1 MEHPEN
7 SDLFDVHINPEGKMY
22 IRKLAVVVK
31 GVFLVGFILSLLG
44 IVEMIIRFTRVSS
57 SYFKGGGL
65 LGFQIR
71 IYPVYIL
78 IYSVLFFMQ
87 LYYYRRASVLLVEGV
102 DYSDDRRFNE
112 AFNVLYRNAVAGI
125 ITLSLSLVMNLFDFY
140 LIMKYY

>member
-1 MEHPEN
+1 MEHQEQPE
-7 SDLFDVHINPEGKMY
+7 LFDVRMNPEGKMY
-22 IRKLAVVVK
+22 IRKLAAVVK

-44 IVEMIIRFTRVSS
+44 IVEMIIRFTRVSP

-78 IYSVLFFMQ
+78 IYSVLFFTQ
-87 LYYYRRASVLLVEGV
+87 LYYYRKGAISLVEGI

-112 AFNVLYRNAVAGI
+112 AFALMYRNAIASI
-125 ITLSLSLVMNLFDFY
+125 ITLSLSLLMNLFDFY